1 MIRRPPRSTLFPYT
15 TLFRSVLEEADDL
28 PIEDVHP
35 VDGRASLV
43 AVVVPGHPG
52 REHEVARF
60 HGALLAVDRR
70 EGAFAVEHEPD
81 RGRRVAVR
89 GRDLAGQ
96 QVLNREDETVGDGP
110 LRDTGI
116 MEPQDP
122 ALGAAVRAEKLAA
135 LPQQWLDVAPAPV
148 ARLGRGGLRRDER
161 SRPGPR
167 SVPPR
172 RSQPRPIRL
181 QLLDRPRRLD
191 RHGRL
196 PPSWDSS

>member
-1 MIRRPPRSTLFPYT
+1 M
-15 TLFRSVLEEADDL
+15 
-28 PIEDVHP
+28 
-35 VDGRASLV
+35 AS
-43 AVVVPGHPG
+43 H
-52 REHEVARF
+52 
-60 HGALLAVDRR
+60 RR

-148 ARLGRGGLRRDER
+148 ARLGRGGLRRGER
-161 SRPGPR
+161 VPPGPR
-167 SVPPR
+167 GGPP
-172 RSQPRPIRL
+172 PPPPPPPIR
-181 QLLDRPRRLD
+181 
-191 RHGRL
+191 
-196 PPSWDSS
+196 PP